1 MEMICSFTLI
11 PESSV
16 LCLQTLN
23 DKISR
28 KVNIVET
35 TVVYTV
41 VRILHILTAQDRKK
55 REKLLELTD
64 LG

>member
-1 MEMICSFTLI
+1 MEMIFSFTLI

-16 LCLQTLN
+16 LCLLTLS

-28 KVNIVET
+28 MVNIVET

-41 VRILHILTAQDRKK
+41 VRILHILTAQDRKE